1 MDVVDEMVVHSSL
14 VCLIITSFSDRSLH
28 PSLTEARGSHMIQG
42 FVRLQP
48 PDQVTF
54 TTMCWF
60 EEPNSGM
67 LTADLFSSVLFVG
80 SKSRNVT
87 MSDPQKKLH
96 IRGNLTG
103 VRPGSSGEG
112 DGGIYTPRFGAAVRA
127 RCARKRCTERQQ

>member
-1 MDVVDEMVVHSSL
+1 MDVVDEMVLHSSL
-14 VCLIITSFSDRSLH
+14 VCLIITSLSERSLH
-28 PSLTEARGSHMIQG
+28 PSLTEARGSHVIQG

-54 TTMCWF
+54 TTVCWF

-67 LTADLFSSVLFVG
+67 LTADLLSLVLFVG

-103 VRPGSSGEG
+103 VRPGGPGEG
-112 DGGIYTPRFGAAVRA
+112 DGGIYTPRFGGAVGA
-127 RCARKRCTERQQ
+127 RCARKRAERQQ